1 MLRIVYIIAL
11 IAVTACIVNV
21 FIVSVFKLHVRSN
34 TSLESY
40 VQSVSLVS
48 ETVYAK
54 RGNIYDANGEIVAQ
68 DQKTYDI
75 ICFLDES
82 RKSGNNIAYVDDPLY
97 TSQVLANFLDMD
109 QADIYYLLTANPDLY
124 QTELGVKGR
133 NLSEETMNAILNYPN
148 IHGIGF
154 KESNKR
160 IYNQGQSFAPYLIG
174 FAQSDE
180 EGKLVGKMGLEA
192 YLNEEL
198 SGIDGKHIYQQ
209 DKHGYILTGMYEEYI
224 PASNGYDVYTTID
237 TSVEQALEKAFEDVT
252 EQNNASQAW
261 GAVVEISTGKIL
273 AWGQTPSFD
282 PNVLEIDNYNNI
294 GSQLPYEPGSVMK
307 SFIYA
312 AAMDTGKYDG
322 HAYFD
327 SDPYC
332 YLANGTYPYRTYDG
346 NYYGCISNAAGKSW
360 GTIEMD
366 YGLIYSSNVATS
378 TLLTDYVG
386 VDTYSEYLDKFG
398 FFKEVDTD
406 GMAEVTGY
414 KNYTWPS
421 EKLALTYGQGSS
433 VTMLQLLQAYTAI
446 FGNGEMVKPYF
457 IDRIVDTDNNEVVY
471 SGKRTV
477 VSTPIKESTAE
488 EIQALLTRVVSDPA
502 GTAKYYAV
510 DEVNI
515 MAKTGTS
522 EIVEGAGYNSDDSIT
537 SVMLALPAENPQY
550 MIYFAYISPYDYYN
564 HTYSTPVKDLIR
576 RVAILTEV
584 GYNPNENQINNPIKK
599 VKMPNVIGRNY
610 FEAENSLRNDHD
622 FEVIKIGN
630 GDTVYKQYPAAN
642 DTTYSRSKVF
652 LLTDTE
658 NITLPDMTGWT
669 RKEVIAYWQLTGI
682 PFTLDG
688 YGVVIGQ
695 SLSPGSYIDKDS
707 DVIINFGSI
716 ESKVNTQEKIEEI
729 DEEYDDYEEYEDYE

>member
-1 MLRIVYIIAL
+1 M
-11 IAVTACIVNV
+11 IAVTACIINV
-21 FIVSVFKLHVRSN
+21 FVVSIFKVHVRSN

-48 ETVYAK
+48 EKIYAK

-109 QADIYYLLTANPDLY
+109 QSDIYYLLTSNPDLY
-124 QTELGVKGR
+124 QVELGIKGR

-160 IYNQGQSFAPYLIG
+160 IYSQGLSFAPYLIG

-180 EGKLVGKMGLEA
+180 DGKLIGKMGLEA

-209 DKHGYILTGMYEEYI
+209 DKHGYILTGMYEEKI
-224 PASNGYDVYTTID
+224 PAENGYDVYTTID
-237 TSVEQALEKAFEDVT
+237 TSIEQALEKAFEDVV

-261 GAVVEISTGKIL
+261 GAVVEINTGKIL

-282 PNVLEIDNYNNI
+282 PNVLEIENYNNM
-294 GSQLPYEPGSVMK
+294 GSQVPYEPGSVMK

-312 AAMDTGKYDG
+312 TAMDIGKYDG

-327 SDPYC
+327 SDPFC
-332 YLANGTYPYRTYDG
+332 YLSNGNYPYRTYGG
-346 NYYGCISNAAGKSW
+346 NSYGCISNAGRKSW
-360 GTIEMD
+360 GTIELD

-386 VDTYSEYLDKFG
+386 PDTYSEYLEKFG
-398 FFKEVDTD
+398 FFQNVDTD
-406 GMAEVTGY
+406 GIAEVTGY

-446 FGNGEMVKPYF
+446 FGNGEMLKPYF
-457 IDRIVDTDNNEVVY
+457 IDKIVDTDSNEIIY
-471 SGKRTV
+471 TGKRTV
-477 VSTPIKESTAE
+477 VNTPIKESTAK

-522 EIVEGAGYNSDDSIT
+522 EIVEGSGYNSDDSIT
-537 SVMLALPAENPQY
+537 SVMLAFPAESPEY
-550 MIYFAYISPYDYYN
+550 MIYFAYISPYDY
-564 HTYSTPVKDLIR
+564 
-576 RVAILTEV
+576 
-584 GYNPNENQINNPIKK
+584 
-599 VKMPNVIGRNY
+599 
-610 FEAENSLRNDHD
+610 
-622 FEVIKIGN
+622 
-630 GDTVYKQYPAAN
+630 
-642 DTTYSRSKVF
+642 
-652 LLTDTE
+652 
-658 NITLPDMTGWT
+658 
-669 RKEVIAYWQLTGI
+669 
-682 PFTLDG
+682 
-688 YGVVIGQ
+688 
-695 SLSPGSYIDKDS
+695 
-707 DVIINFGSI
+707 
-716 ESKVNTQEKIEEI
+716 
-729 DEEYDDYEEYEDYE
+729 